1 MAKLQVYIGI
11 YYGGYL
17 VTKSGDSI
25 RLSFWPQQN
34 HTQYLNKRIAV
45 QCISNS
51 VQEVVEIT
59 DESFL

>member
-17 VTKSGDSI
+17 VTSDGTSI
-25 RLSFWPQQN
+25 PLYWWPSVD

-59 DESFL
+59 DKSFL